1 MVLTTGATCLGVI
14 VLRIHHQGRRGIP
27 VPPYLRKLGQW
38 MALGQCEVLECP
50 AISKREYFFFRG
62 FAPRKTEYCYNI
74 KEELRSSKGSKG
86 TQVALSF
93 DLFKKSSNNPNED
106 LNKRE
111 RHPSTPRFPPKAKVE
126 TETCSVTAS
135 DSGKKGPISPFLKVS
150 RCTPDNSDMED
161 SPLNPV
167 PDCPPSPA
175 KKRWLKV
182 GKKVES
188 DLMKKEVK

>member
-1 MVLTTGATCLGVI
+1 MESIAT
-14 VLRIHHQGRRGIP
+14 IP
-27 VPPYLRKLGQW
+27 IL
-38 MALGQCEVLECP
+38 
-50 AISKREYFFFRG
+50 FRG
-62 FAPRKTEYCYNI
+62 FAPRKTDYCYNI
-74 KEELRSSKGSKG
+74 KEELRSSKGKSS
-86 TQVALSF
+86 TQEAFSF
-93 DLFKKSSNNPNED
+93 NMFKKSSNNPNED
-106 LNKRE
+106 LSKRE
-111 RHPSTPRFPPKAKVE
+111 SHPSTPRFRPKAKVE

-188 DLMKKEVK
+188 DIKKSPREVRTGEKNILILNRS

>member
-1 MVLTTGATCLGVI
+1 MFKKTTNN
-14 VLRIHHQGRRGIP
+14 P
-27 VPPYLRKLGQW
+27 
-38 MALGQCEVLECP
+38 
-50 AISKREYFFFRG
+50 
-62 FAPRKTEYCYNI
+62 
-74 KEELRSSKGSKG
+74 KEE
-86 TQVALSF
+86 
-93 DLFKKSSNNPNED
+93 KKTIQQ
-106 LNKRE
+106 
-111 RHPSTPRFPPKAKVE
+111 STPRFRSKSKWE

-135 DSGKKGPISPFLKVS
+135 DSVRKIPPFLKVS
-150 RCTPDNSDMED
+150 QCTSDNSDMED

>member
-1 MVLTTGATCLGVI
+1 M
-14 VLRIHHQGRRGIP
+14 
-27 VPPYLRKLGQW
+27 
-38 MALGQCEVLECP
+38 
-50 AISKREYFFFRG
+50 
-62 FAPRKTEYCYNI
+62 
-74 KEELRSSKGSKG
+74 
-86 TQVALSF
+86 
-93 DLFKKSSNNPNED
+93 FKKSSNNPNED
-106 LNKRE
+106 LSKRE
-111 RHPSTPRFPPKAKVE
+111 SHPSTPRFRPKAKVE
-126 TETCSVTAS
+126 TETCSITAS

-188 DLMKKEVK
+188 DIKKSPREVRTCQKNIVILNIS